1 MTDPSHSAPGTPT
14 SGTPVLGTPAS
25 GTPVSRG
32 RLARRLAGVLL
43 LVVSAMVASACGVAA
58 FLGTASVTAAVPALC
73 AAGLAATVLVAFPLG
88 LPSFALYGVR
98 RRTTA
103 AAVFA
108 VLVAVAV
115 AGTATVTVFRPLP
128 VIARGPV
135 PSGVGFWDLPTG
147 SRIAYVALRAARP
160 RPTPVIFLHGGP
172 GTPDEGLPEVGT
184 ELAALGFDVY
194 SYDQL
199 GAGRSTRLAD
209 VSGYT
214 VARHVADLDA
224 IRRTVG
230 AEQVILVGESWGG
243 SLAAQY
249 MAAHPGNVAKAVFVS
264 PGPIWEG
271 AYPDGDYGS
280 PWDRLPPRER
290 ARYDALNED
299 PRVLA
304 LFTLMGINPRAA
316 HALVP
321 DAEADSHLHRL
332 ALTGKDATGC
342 VAGPPVRPHD
352 NPQGF
357 YVNQL
362 TNADF
367 AAVPDPRPALRRVR
381 VPSLV
386 MRGECDYVAWP
397 VTHDYRRTLPEAKLV
412 YLRGAGH
419 AVERGQPRMYRS
431 LLLDFLLDRPLALP
445 DHSSARPPK

>member
-1 MTDPSHSAPGTPT
+1 MA
-14 SGTPVLGTPAS
+14 A
-25 GTPVSRG
+25 
-32 RLARRLAGVLL
+32 AAAA
-43 LVVSAMVASACGVAA
+43 VVCGGAA
-58 FLGTASVTAAVPALC
+58 FLGVAAVTATIPLLC
-73 AAGLAATVLVAFPLG
+73 AAGLAATAAVAFLLG
-88 LPSFALYGVR
+88 LPSFALAGAR
-98 RRTTA
+98 RRGRA
-103 AAVFA
+103 ASVFSC
-108 VLVAVAV
+108 LVAVAV
-115 AGTATVTVFRPLP
+115 AGTAGATALRPLP
-128 VIARGPV
+128 VIATGPAPEAV
-135 PSGVGFWDLPTG
+135 RFWDLPTG
-147 SRIAYVALRAARP
+147 SRIAYVSLRAAHP

-172 GTPDEGLPEVGT
+172 GTPNEGLPASGA

-209 VSGYT
+209 VAGYT

-224 IRRTVG
+224 IRTTIG
-230 AEQVILVGESWGG
+230 ADKVILVGNSWGG

-264 PGPIWEG
+264 PGPVWEG
-271 AYPDGDYGS
+271 AFPDGEYGS
-280 PWDRLPPRER
+280 PWDRIAPERR
-290 ARYDALNED
+290 ARYDELNEE

-304 LFTLMGINPRAA
+304 LFALMGINPEAA

-332 ALTGKDATGC
+332 ALVGKEGTGC
-342 VAGPPVRPHD
+342 AGGPPVRPHD

-367 AAVPDPRPALRRVR
+367 GRIPDPRPVLRGVR

-397 VTHDYRRTLPEAKLV
+397 VTYDYRRTLPEARLV
-412 YLRGAGH
+412 YLTGAGH
-419 AVERGQPRMYRS
+419 AVERGQPERYLA
-431 LLLDFLLDRPLALP
+431 LLRAFLLDRPLPLP
-445 DHSSARPPK
+445 DHASAVPPK